1 MEPSTPSPKRLRMTA
16 CAYLRCKKDFYIP
29 PTEEP
34 EEETLTP
41 QDYWCGR
48 TLSPFGPDE
57 ELAELKTCQMGRSCY
72 CSAMNLS
79 GKDSS
84 A

>member
-1 MEPSTPSPKRLRMTA
+1 MEKGPSASKPLRITA

-41 QDYWCGR
+41 QDYWCGQ

-57 ELAELKTCQMGRSCY
+57 EIADLKTCQPGRACHRTVVHTSE
-72 CSAMNLS
+72 
-79 GKDSS
+79 
-84 A
+84 